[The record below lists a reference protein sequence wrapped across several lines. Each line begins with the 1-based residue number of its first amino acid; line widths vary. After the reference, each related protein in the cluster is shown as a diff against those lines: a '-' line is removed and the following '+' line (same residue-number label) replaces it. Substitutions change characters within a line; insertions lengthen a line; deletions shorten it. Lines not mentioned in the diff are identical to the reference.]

1 MKKVIYLFV
10 VIFLASFISSAKK
23 IQGTC
28 NSVCTQVEIK
38 KCKQAE
44 KQDTKQSGDRT
55 TSLGLFF
62 FNI

>member
-1 MKKVIYLFV
+1 MKKVIYLFI

-28 NSVCTQVEIK
+28 NGVCTQVEIK
-38 KCKQAE
+38 KFQQAE
-44 KQDTKQSGDRT
+44 KQATTQSADRT